1 MPFPVTVVLRYGHTV
16 VLSAEEAAAAESLLG
31 SAWGTRVTVRAAEK
45 IWGRSHIVR
54 LRLADDRS
62 VVLKRRREDNF
73 GERARTFGAE
83 LAALE
88 FLNAMET
95 AVAPRLFAADAEA
108 ELLVMEDLGP
118 SRSLAHS
125 LLADD
130 RSRAE
135 ADLVAY
141 ARALGTIHSWSF
153 GRTGEFAGI
162 RARSGSPDPAKS
174 PESTEPQWMGAIAS
188 GKEPFLAVAGRLGLP
203 ADDAGTEIDS
213 LPELLRG
220 DGRLTGL
227 VHSDPCPDNTHIAD
241 GTCRIFDF
249 ETSGWGPVALDAAYL
264 LAPFPSCWCFA
275 SLPAEVA
282 GPALRAYRD
291 QVARAGIRL
300 GPDWDAALT
309 AALAGWV
316 VARGAAMGRALD
328 EDRDWGTTTARP
340 RMLTWLRSFTGAA
353 ERSGVL
359 PRLCLLAG
367 ALHERLAARWPD
379 TVFPDYP
386 ALARQGAPLARIP
399 PGWSSADDDP
409 TE

>member
-1 MPFPVTVVLRYGHTV
+1 MAKSP
-16 VLSAEEAAAAESLLG
+16 VLSAEEASAAESLLAG
-31 SAWGTRVTVRAAEK
+31 AWGTGVAIRAAEK

-62 VVLKRRREDNF
+62 VVLKRQREENF
-73 GERARTFGAE
+73 GGRERTLGAE
-83 LAALE
+83 LAALG

-95 AVAPRLFAADAEA
+95 AVAPRLFGADAEA
-108 ELLVMEDLGP
+108 GILVMEDLGP
-118 SRSLAHS
+118 GRSLAHS

-141 ARALGTIHSWSF
+141 ARALGTMHSWSL
-153 GRTGEFAGI
+153 GRAGEFAG
-162 RARSGSPDPAKS
+162 PA
-174 PESTEPQWMGAIAS
+174 EPQWMGAIID
-188 GKEPFLAVAGRLGLP
+188 GKESFLEVAGRLGLP
-203 ADDAGTEIDS
+203 ADGAGAEIDS
-213 LPELLRG
+213 LAGLLRG

-241 GTCRIFDF
+241 GICRIFDF

-291 QVARAGIRL
+291 QVTRAGIRL

-316 VARGAAMGRALD
+316 VARGAAIGRALD

-340 RMLTWLRSFTGAA
+340 RLLTWLHSFTGAA

-359 PRLCLLAG
+359 PRLSLLAG
-367 ALHERLAARWPD
+367 ALHERLSARWPD

-386 ALARQGAPLARIP
+386 AFARQGAPLAQIP
-399 PGWSSADDDP
+399 PEWSAAEAALDAGDRRP
-409 TE
+409 AG